1 MWRVLA
7 DDSTMRGDIGVLY
20 IDGVNG
26 LIGVVSLGSA
36 IASDVDISFRNE
48 EVAFRWTLG
57 VQANLNDMR
66 KLGN

>member
-1 MWRVLA
+1 
-7 DDSTMRGDIGVLY
+7 MRGDIGVLY

-26 LIGVVSLGSA
+26 LIGVVSLRSA

-48 EVAFRWTLG
+48 EVAFRGTLG